1 MAASRSDQGIDLLKS
16 DLKKRVERISNVL
29 GLTFKIGVSGATSFS
44 GGSVVGAML

>member
-29 GLTFKIGVSGATSFS
+29 GLTFKLGFQVQHPSLEAP
-44 GGSVVGAML
+44 